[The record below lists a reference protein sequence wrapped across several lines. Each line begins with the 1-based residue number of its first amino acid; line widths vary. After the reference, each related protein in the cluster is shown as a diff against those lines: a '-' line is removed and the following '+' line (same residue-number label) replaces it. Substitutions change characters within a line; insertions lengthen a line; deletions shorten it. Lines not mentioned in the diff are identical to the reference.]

1 LIDIIDE
8 GKRVIVVDLN
18 DVLLKETG
26 MPFLYSETNV
36 SLFPE
41 NYMDRWILSFTQS
54 LIKFVKEEMQGSD
67 NIVSLSLLHL
77 DLLSVLLMS

>member
-1 LIDIIDE
+1 MIDIIDE